1 MYVLIDTNATAHV
14 KRYEHVCK
22 ELVPPPSQGGFQ
34 GQSSTY
40 QAQQPSVLNYRLNS
54 PVLPTIKQKV
64 YAKRTTVTNPQE
76 IHTGLVNWFS

>member
-1 MYVLIDTNATAHV
+1 MYVLVDTNATAHV
-14 KRYEHVCK
+14 KRSEYVCK
-22 ELVPPPSQGGFQ
+22 GLVPPSQGGFQ
-34 GQSSTY
+34 GQNSTY

-64 YAKRTTVTNPQE
+64 YAEKEPQLLTRQE